1 MHIERTH
8 HAFRWIFVSLILLLL
23 ADRIPG
29 QNYVKSIGPASASHK
44 LKVQHLTNGDIV
56 IGDSDLSGLSNGTGR
71 IKLSRLDHCGRTLW
85 TQSYF
90 REDTYLE
97 LVDIEVNTK
106 NEIFLFGSAFQG
118 FAELLF
124 LMKVGSDG
132 NLLDFQI
139 YQTETVDRF
148 TYSIDLQDSRIMVY
162 GLLLDFSTLK
172 EGFVA
177 IFNENLQF
185 QWARKFSPFES
196 NGEAIFTSD
205 GGVMGWSNGYHFRLS
220 SEGEMIWAG
229 KLLDDDGNP
238 IPRAGPVEVNGGY
251 LFEAHKNGAS
261 VIYQVNDQ
269 GDINWTSPRF
279 SSSPCTPVFEEEN
292 GQIVLWYTQDG
303 STSHELSR
311 IVISN
316 SGEFLKQSIVDL
328 GLRFEA
334 EELSVSHKEGRT
346 ALVSNSVTVNKKNI
360 EVDDFLVQWVPDIV
374 STCFTLQGYNDAQMG
389 NSLSMVL
396 IDTPSFTTTMTAI
409 QISQTSIETNTLFE
423 GGDLCQGQPPQETIS
438 IDTTIACEDVWQVM
452 LPRVDLTWDDTTI
465 QGKRILSEPGTYTA
479 SNEDCMNSTLYRYT
493 LTKPDCLC
501 EPFLPTAF
509 SPNGDSQND
518 VLQML
523 GNCELTSLKFT
534 VFDRWGNQVYL
545 GRRTIDQW
553 NGLSENAQQSP
564 PGVYIVHAAFEWV
577 DNKGSIQRGSLAQ
590 SVVLIR

>member
-1 MHIERTH
+1 M
-8 HAFRWIFVSLILLLL
+8 L
-23 ADRIPG
+23 AGRVPG
-29 QNYVKSIGPASASHK
+29 QNYVKSIGPASASHR
-44 LKVQHLTNGDIV
+44 LKVQHFTNGDIV
-56 IGDSDLSGLSNGTGR
+56 MGDSDLSGLSNGTGR
-71 IKLSRLDHCGRTLW
+71 IKLSRLDQCGRSLW

-148 TYSIDLQDSRIMVY
+148 TYSIDLQGSRIMVY

-177 IFNENLQF
+177 IFNDNLQF

-205 GGVMGWSNGYHFRLS
+205 GGIMGWSNGYHFRLS
-220 SEGEMIWAG
+220 SEGEMTWAG
-229 KLLDDDGNP
+229 KLLDDDRNP
-238 IPRAGPVEVNGGY
+238 IPRAGPVEVTGGY
-251 LFEAHKNGAS
+251 LFEAHKNGVS
-261 VIYQVNDQ
+261 LIYQVNDR

-279 SSSPCTPVFEEEN
+279 SSSACIPVFAAEN
-292 GQIVLWYTQDG
+292 DRIVLWYTQDG
-303 STSHELSR
+303 NTSHELSR

-316 SGEFLKQSIVDL
+316 SGEILEQSIVDL

-334 EELSVSHKEGRT
+334 EELSVSHEEGRT
-346 ALVSNSVTVNKKNI
+346 AIVSNSVTVKKNSTD
-360 EVDDFLVQWVPDIV
+360 VDDLLMQWEPTIS
-374 STCFTLQGYNDAQMG
+374 STCFTLQDYNDTQIG
-389 NSLSMVL
+389 TSLSMVP
-396 IDTPSFTTTMTAI
+396 IDTPSFSTTMTAI
-409 QISQTSIETNTLFE
+409 QVSQTNIETNTLFE
-423 GGDLCQGQPPQETIS
+423 GEDLCEGQPPQEIIT
-438 IDTTIACEDVWQVM
+438 IDTFLACAEGWQVM
-452 LPRVDLTWDDTTI
+452 LPRVDLTWDDTMI
-465 QGKRILSEPGTYTA
+465 QGNQRILNKPGTYTA
-479 SNEDCMNSTLYRYT
+479 SNEDCINSLMYQYT

-509 SPNGDSQND
+509 SPNGDNQND
-518 VLQML
+518 VLKIY
-523 GNCELTSLKFT
+523 GNCELTSVKFT
-534 VFDRWGNQVYL
+534 VFDRWGNQVYK

-553 NGLSENAQQSP
+553 NGLRENTQQSP

-577 DNKGSIQRGSLAQ
+577 DNQGSIQQGSLAQ